1 MDACKYLRESRIGNL
16 ISGNADTLV
25 DPLEMRRG
33 IQPGAKARVAQ
44 DLLEERRRRSLPVR
58 SRNVHTRVRPV
69 WPPQALQQDG
79 YVFEIEFC
87 RGRLRR
93 RRQLAAQGK

>member
-33 IQPGAKARVAQ
+33 IQPGAKASVAQ
-44 DLLEERRRRSLPVR
+44 DFLKERRRRSLPVR
-58 SRNVHTRVRPV
+58 SRNMHARVSPV
-69 WPPQALQQDG
+69 WPPQAAQQDG
-79 YVFEIEFC
+79 YVFKVKFC
-87 RGRLRR
+87 RGRLCR
-93 RRQLAAQGK
+93 RRQFAA